1 MGQYISGQKQPLVL
15 HHFKHVA
22 LKATLIG
29 ETLFALH
36 AMQHNNF
43 DMRIQTLCVHYN
55 RIFLRTFYL
64 HTDCKKTKSIE
75 IRAYF
80 LNV

>member
-15 HHFKHVA
+15 HHFNHVA

-36 AMQHNNF
+36 AMQPNNF

-64 HTDCKKTKSIE
+64 YLHTDCKKTKDKE

-80 LNV
+80 